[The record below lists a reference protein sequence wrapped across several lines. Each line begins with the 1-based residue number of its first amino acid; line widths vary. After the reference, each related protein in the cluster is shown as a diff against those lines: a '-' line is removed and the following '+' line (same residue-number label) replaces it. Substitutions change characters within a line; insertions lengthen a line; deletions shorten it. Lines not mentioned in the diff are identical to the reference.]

1 MFLPAP
7 LGAPAVPMRLLLAND
22 DGIHAKGLRTL
33 AGRLAALGEVWVTAP
48 DREQSATSHSISL
61 HVPLRVRKV
70 GEREFSVSGTPTD
83 SVYVGLHHILKQAP
97 DVVVSGINH
106 GPNLGN
112 DVIYSGTVSAAMEA
126 AMFGFKAI
134 AVSLC
139 LGENAAEVQE
149 LHFESAAEIVARLVT
164 SLNEVTLPRG
174 VLLNVNVPNR
184 PLDQIKGTKVCRL
197 GFNNWA
203 DKVAERVDPRGR
215 PYYWIGGTRQG
226 HDDIPDSDVSAI
238 ADGYVAITPIHYDLT
253 DYRSLE
259 VTRTI
264 RVEGFPRAPDMLG
277 NTPLPHPV
285 MKKP

>member
-1 MFLPAP
+1 
-7 LGAPAVPMRLLLAND
+7 MRILLAND

-33 AGRLAALGEVWVTAP
+33 AGRLSGLGELWVTAP

-83 SVYVGLHHILKQAP
+83 SVYVGLHHLLKEPP

-126 AMFGFKAI
+126 AMFGYKAI

-139 LGENAAEVQE
+139 LGEHAGEVQE
-149 LHFESAAEIVARLVT
+149 LHFATAAEFVARLVQ
-164 SLNEVTLPRG
+164 SLATMTLPRG

-184 PLDQIKGTKVCRL
+184 PIDQVKGMKICRL

-226 HDDIPDSDVSAI
+226 HDDIPDSDVNAI
-238 ADGYVAITPIHYDLT
+238 ADGFVSVTPIHYDLT
-253 DYRSLE
+253 DYRSLA

-264 RVEGFPRAPDMLG
+264 VVEGFPRVPDELG
-277 NTPLPHPV
+277 NTALPHPV
-285 MKKP
+285 MKQP

>member
-1 MFLPAP
+1 
-7 LGAPAVPMRLLLAND
+7 MRILLAND
-22 DGIHAKGLRTL
+22 DGIHARGLRTL
-33 AGRLAALGEVWVTAP
+33 AGRLAGLGEVWVTAP

-70 GEREFSVSGTPTD
+70 GDREFSVSGTPTD
-83 SVYVGLHHILKQAP
+83 SVYVGLHHILKDPP

-126 AMFGFKAI
+126 AMFGYKAI

-149 LHFESAAEIVARLVT
+149 LHFETAAEFVARLV
-164 SLNEVTLPRG
+164 SAIKDVSLPRG
-174 VLLNVNVPNR
+174 VLLNVNVPNK
-184 PLDQIKGTKVCRL
+184 PIEQVKGMKLCRL

-203 DKVAERVDPRGR
+203 DKVNERIDPRGR

-226 HDDIPDSDVSAI
+226 HDDIPDSDVNAI
-238 ADGYVAITPIHYDLT
+238 ADNLVAVTPIHYDLT
-253 DYRSLE
+253 DYRSFAI
-259 VTRTI
+259 TRDI
-264 RVEGFPRAPDMLG
+264 KVEGFERAPDALG
-277 NTPLPHPV
+277 SAQLPHPV